1 MRYNSCI
8 FVLWGRIRKA
18 RFDRKPKT
26 RINTYFSTGILGKNS
41 MEVIMKRKEF
51 FSAKRVTGMAVLL
64 ALVIV
69 LQAFGGS
76 IAIGAVQLNF
86 TLIPIVLGAILY
98 GPLVGAFLGFACGV
112 VVLVQVVMGMSPFY
126 VLIWTNDPIVTTLT
140 CIVKTTVA
148 GLVSGWLYKLLSGK
162 NGLVA
167 VFVASGIV
175 PFINTALFIVG
186 CLFMTGS
193 VHVMA
198 GEQNV
203 LGFIL
208 VGLVTFN
215 FFIELAVNLIV
226 APALHRVIGIMDKQF
241 SRK

>member
-1 MRYNSCI
+1 MASTLCGLTKHGKY
-8 FVLWGRIRKA
+8 
-18 RFDRKPKT
+18 
-26 RINTYFSTGILGKNS
+26 TYFFLRVSKKNS
-41 MEVIMKRKEF
+41 MEGIMKRKDF

-69 LQAFGGS
+69 LQGFGGTL
-76 IAIGAVQLNF
+76 AIGAVQLNF

-112 VVLVQVVMGMSPFY
+112 VVLAQVIMGMVPFY
-126 VLIWTNDPIVTTLT
+126 ALIWTNDPVVTVFT

-148 GLVSGWLYKLLSGK
+148 GFAAGAVYQWLKKK
-162 NGLVA
+162 NGLAA

-175 PFINTALFIVG
+175 PIINTSLFIVG
-186 CLFMTGS
+186 CLLMTDS
-193 VHVMA
+193 VYTLA
-198 GEQNV
+198 SGQNV
-203 LGFIL
+203 LAFIL

-215 FFIELAVNLIV
+215 FFIELAVNLLV
-226 APALHRVIGIMDKQF
+226 SPAIHRVIGIIHKQF